1 MTCRGHIAGGRQA
14 SAVSPFSLSLG
25 SRGEGRNLSASRQGP
40 GKQRTPHP
48 TPISSLAIHAAQ
60 LRTGKMIHD
69 TLFLPRVCNSK
80 IITLSMRKGFPCGS
94 AGKESAC
101 NAGDLGLIPGLG
113 KIPWRRERLPTP
125 IFWSREF
132 HGLYSSWGHKESD
145 TIEQLSLSRK
155 RATQP
160 KKFRLGPCA
169 RAPYLPHLKS
179 TAGTR
184 TPSQSRRCSPRRCR
198 TQRAGPGHRQAAG
211 LWVQSGFQFGLGLG
225 SVGSNSGHPGELPG
239 ESGGRRPRWGGR
251 GMSYCRPRP
260 WSFHCRTC
268 AQPLG

>member
-113 KIPWRRERLPTP
+113 KIPWRRAWQPTP
-125 IFWSREF
+125 VLLPGVS
-132 HGLYSSWGHKESD
+132 HGQRSLAGYSPWGHKELGM
-145 TIEQLSLSRK
+145 TERLSMS
-155 RATQP
+155 
-160 KKFRLGPCA
+160 
-169 RAPYLPHLKS
+169 H
-179 TAGTR
+179 
-184 TPSQSRRCSPRRCR
+184 
-198 TQRAGPGHRQAAG
+198 
-211 LWVQSGFQFGLGLG
+211 SGVRF
-225 SVGSNSGHPGELPG
+225 SVDN
-239 ESGGRRPRWGGR
+239 W
-251 GMSYCRPRP
+251 
-260 WSFHCRTC
+260 
-268 AQPLG
+268 